1 MPRMPRPFSTNA
13 LCIPMRQFY
22 ALTIYPLAALW
33 LSRFLDSL
41 ASSLPIIASL
51 LVRRAIYRFSCRC
64 RRSRR
69 ASSNTHHLLAVV
81 VRHRHGMDTTAL
93 NPPRSVAL
101 PGSPLMLAPQG
112 ASVPSTYKCNDPDEC
127 ITPLYYHHLRRP
139 IPSAPA
145 LLPPPAT
152 LAAAPR
158 YEVRWPSSAHPHRRL
173 VRHHLTRGVH
183 IPRRAA
189 WLLAFLSLAAH
200 PSSSR
205 TPLPRIRTTHVPIH
219 LPPTTREHRTS
230 SPPHSFTRPIYRSLC
245 SYLVLYCATI
255 YLMGLRRHT
264 ARTLVVGVGMRTR
277 PCRVVVVATL
287 RPT

>member
-41 ASSLPIIASL
+41 ASSLPIITSL
-51 LVRRAIYRFSCRC
+51 LVRRAIH
-64 RRSRR
+64 R

-93 NPPRSVAL
+93 HPPRSVAL

-112 ASVPSTYKCNDPDEC
+112 AS
-127 ITPLYYHHLRRP
+127 
-139 IPSAPA
+139 
-145 LLPPPAT
+145 
-152 LAAAPR
+152 
-158 YEVRWPSSAHPHRRL
+158 AHPHRRL
-173 VRHHLTRGVH
+173 
-183 IPRRAA
+183 PRRPP
-189 WLLAFLSLAAH
+189 FLIPNSCTSH
-200 PSSSR
+200 PNYPR
-205 TPLPRIRTTHVPIH
+205 TYS
-219 LPPTTREHRTS
+219 PTTREH
-230 SPPHSFTRPIYRSLC
+230 L
-245 SYLVLYCATI
+245 LYCATI

-277 PCRVVVVATL
+277 LCRVVVVATL
-287 RPT
+287 RPTD